1 MREAWSRMS
10 NHKKN
15 SYYKRVIQI
24 YKRPH
29 RDVVITASPSIS
41 GKLNQIIKNLFFSFD
56 GMVFFFFIETNCLS
70 SNDFTD
76 TNISTPP
83 PMNLLS
89 NDYQRQ
95 TSTPL
100 SFHSVAST
108 TTTPND
114 ESPTKPNIFTDIV
127 NELIKGAKGLD
138 KLSCS
143 ASTFTNT
150 IDNFVRSS
158 IEKQTEILIDLEQEV
173 EK

>member
-15 SYYKRVIQI
+15 GYYKRVIQI
-24 YKRPH
+24 YKRPD
-29 RDVVITASPSIS
+29 RDVVITTSPIDTNCHSSNELPESIS
-41 GKLNQIIKNLFFSFD
+41 TSSMNVL
-56 GMVFFFFIETNCLS
+56 TNE
-70 SNDFTD
+70 
-76 TNISTPP
+76 
-83 PMNLLS
+83 
-89 NDYQRQ
+89 YQRQ

-108 TTTPND
+108 TAD
-114 ESPTKPNIFTDIV
+114 ESPNIFIDIV
-127 NELIKGAKGLD
+127 DELIKGAKGLD

-143 ASTFTNT
+143 ASTFNNT

>member
-1 MREAWSRMS
+1 MREAWSHMS

-15 SYYKRVIQI
+15 GYYKRVIQI
-24 YKRPH
+24 YKRPD
-29 RDVVITASPSIS
+29 RDVVITTSPT
-41 GKLNQIIKNLFFSFD
+41 
-56 GMVFFFFIETNCLS
+56 ETNCLS
-70 SNDFTD
+70 SNDLTEI
-76 TNISTPP
+76 NSTPS
-83 PMNLLS
+83 MNFIA
-89 NDYQRQ
+89 NEYQRQ

-108 TTTPND
+108 TTD
-114 ESPTKPNIFTDIV
+114 ESPMKSNIFTDIV

-143 ASTFTNT
+143 ANTFNNT